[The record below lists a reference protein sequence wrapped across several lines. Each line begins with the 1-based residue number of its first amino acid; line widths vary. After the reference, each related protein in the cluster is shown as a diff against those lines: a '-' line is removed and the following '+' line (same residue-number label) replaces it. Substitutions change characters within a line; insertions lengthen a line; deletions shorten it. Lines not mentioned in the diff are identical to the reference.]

1 MLQHV
6 KDDDADDA
14 NGDDDDADDGNGDDG
29 NDDDADDDDDLNVAL
44 HHVEVGERLAAK
56 TLLRLQHPVL
66 KLF

>member
-29 NDDDADDDDDLNVAL
+29 NDDDGDDDDDDLDVAL
-44 HHVEVGERLAAK
+44 HHVEVGEGLAAK
-56 TLLRLQHPVL
+56 TLLRLQHPV
-66 KLF
+66 